1 MIESTIIRILL
12 TLQIL
17 SQCLCFQNI
26 PVTPYSKNIRMYA
39 SFFRFRERIGKI
51 FRSEVEEEKKFP
63 QHDAY
68 AEQNPEYLEA
78 PEILTDDICLLPG
91 EPIIRIELAPQNSR
105 RIFTGI
111 DILADIDSVWKV
123 LTAYE
128 SLHLVVPSLIKN
140 EVLER
145 YADGGARLYQVGGA
159 NVLPGITFKA
169 SVTLDVRIYLEDNP
183 LPPEK
188 FHSYLAENNTNSNK
202 ASSSYTLLQRG
213 IFPRPYALTS
223 LPHRDITMQNI
234 EGEGDFEHY
243 QGIWRMQQLP
253 NCAPNGGD
261 ATRLTYAVE
270 IRPKGFLP
278 VALIEK
284 RVASDLS
291 ANLEAIR
298 TYVESQYKPHEDMSL
313 NLFERNL
320 RTDSIDENGVVAV
333 LVNEVRDLRRRVEVL
348 EKEVRLKNQLLQKV
362 GESIVRGTK

>member
-1 MIESTIIRILL
+1 M
-12 TLQIL
+12 
-17 SQCLCFQNI
+17 
-26 PVTPYSKNIRMYA
+26 
-39 SFFRFRERIGKI
+39 FRPEA
-51 FRSEVEEEKKFP
+51 EEERNLP
-63 QHDAY
+63 QLDSVSD
-68 AEQNPEYLEA
+68 QNPSYSDT

-91 EPIIRIELAPQNSR
+91 EPMIRIEVAPQNSR

-123 LTAYE
+123 LTSYE

-145 YADGGARLYQVGGA
+145 FPDGGARLYQVGGA

-169 SVTLDVRIYLEDNP
+169 SVTLDVKIYLEETP
-183 LPPEK
+183 LPAEK
-188 FHSYLAENNTNSNK
+188 FHNYISENSTTSRRD
-202 ASSSYTLLQRG
+202 ASADVPLQRG
-213 IFPRPYALTS
+213 VFPRPYALTS
-223 LPHRDITMQNI
+223 LPHRDITMQNV

-298 TYVESQYKPHEDMSL
+298 TFVESQYKPHEDMSL

-320 RTDSIDENGVVAV
+320 RTDSIDDGGVVAV
-333 LVNEVRDLRRRVEVL
+333 LVNEVRDLRRRVEAL
-348 EKEVRLKNQLLQKV
+348 EREVQYKNQLLQQV